1 MPEKLDDRQ
10 IAAQIVAA
18 FVGKANIETLLMQDS
33 PMPIE
38 KLWDRILKMV
48 SRK

>member
-1 MPEKLDDRQ
+1 VPEKSDDRQ

-18 FVGKANIETLLMQDS
+18 FIGRANIDTLLKQDA
-33 PMPIE
+33 PMSIE

-48 SRK
+48 SQK